1 MIQNWKLKLNGM
13 KRISYFLFVICLTL
27 FVFYGGYKMTME
39 QVRIQMIH
47 HNEAWEVEHHF
58 LMENK

>member
-13 KRISYFLFVICLTL
+13 KRISYFLFAICLTL

-47 HNEAWEVEHHF
+47 HNEAWEVEHNF